1 LAPGAGIIFSQYIT
15 HHMPQIYPDPEA
27 FLPDRWL
34 KINPTP
40 YQYLP
45 FGAGPRMCLGAPL
58 AMLILKT
65 TLPTILQRFKLTVV
79 PNSEVTG
86 KVISTMLGPTT
97 SILMRIDRPD
107 GHFECHP
114 VRGNIH
120 QMVDLREIMPI
131 RRAA

>member
-1 LAPGAGIIFSQYIT
+1 MT
-15 HHMPQIYPDPEA
+15 HHMPHLYPDPEA

-34 KINPTP
+34 KINPSA

-65 TLPTILQRFKLTVV
+65 TLPTLLQRFKVTMV
-79 PNSEVTG
+79 PNSEVSG

-97 SILMRIDRPD
+97 SVMMKIDHQD
-107 GHFECHP
+107 GRFESQP

-120 QMVDLREIMPI
+120 EMVDLREVKPV